1 MTDNKTGTRPSVRPG
16 INPQGQGM
24 TTSAG
29 LRPVIDRPLK
39 REQTE
44 FTPELRAELRTKLDA
59 GLEEMRIVASD

>member
-1 MTDNKTGTRPSVRPG
+1 MTQNKTGTRPTVQPG

-39 REQTE
+39 RDQIE
-44 FTPELRAELRTKLDA
+44 FTPELRAELRATLDA
-59 GLEEMRIVASD
+59 ALTEIGRAHV

>member
-1 MTDNKTGTRPSVRPG
+1 MTNDHNKTGTRPTVQPG

-39 REQTE
+39 RDQIE
-44 FTPELRAELRTKLDA
+44 FTPELRAELRS
-59 GLEEMRIVASD
+59 EEHTSELQSL